1 MTQEEIKMSLPDG
14 YSFRKLKSTDYSN
27 NYIETLKV
35 LTTVGEINQEQFDN
49 LFATWSKN
57 PEIYQPHVIVN
68 STGTIVATGMLLV
81 ESKLIHECGKVG
93 HIEDISVAT
102 SEQGKK
108 LGNYLVRSLSLLAQK
123 NGCYKVMLHCSPHNV
138 SFYEKCGYKNDGIEM
153 VQRF

>member
-1 MTQEEIKMSLPDG
+1 MTQEESKMQLPEG

-27 NYIETLKV
+27 HYIETLQV
-35 LTTVGEINQEQFDN
+35 LTTVGTISQEQFNN
-49 LFATWSKN
+49 LFTTWSKN

-68 STGTIVATGMLLV
+68 AAGTIVATGMLLI

-108 LGNYLVRSLSLLAQK
+108 LGNYLVRSLSVLAQK
-123 NGCYKVMLHCSPHNV
+123 SGCYKVILDCSPKNV
-138 SFYEKCGYKNDGIEM
+138 GFYEKCGYKNDGIEM

>member
-1 MTQEEIKMSLPDG
+1 MTQEEVRMSLPEG

-35 LTTVGEINQEQFDN
+35 LTTVGDISQKQFDN
-49 LFATWSKN
+49 LFTTWAKN

-68 STGTIVATGMLLV
+68 SSGTIVATGMLFI

-93 HIEDISVAT
+93 HIEDISVAA

-108 LGNYLVRSLSLLAQK
+108 LGNYLVRSLSLLAQ
-123 NGCYKVMLHCSPHNV
+123 NSGCYKVILDCSPHNV
-138 SFYEKCGYKNDGIEM
+138 GFYEKCGYKNDGIEM